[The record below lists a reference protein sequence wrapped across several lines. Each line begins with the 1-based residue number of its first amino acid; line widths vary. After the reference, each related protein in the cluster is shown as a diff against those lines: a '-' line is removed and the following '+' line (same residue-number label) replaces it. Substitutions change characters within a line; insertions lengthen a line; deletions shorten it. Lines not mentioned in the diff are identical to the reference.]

1 MKTLFKSKFPSG
13 IIFYSMLIVLLVFLQ
28 PGCASRKEKTKS
40 PSSSPVMQGKESPST
55 RIYDV
60 LIVKSPG
67 SLKFF
72 GWKGESDLKGAE
84 SALYRLGVDYAY
96 VDESELVKNN
106 IPCKILLLA
115 NTRCMNRD
123 AIEGIKKFSKKGGKV
138 FATYMSGYR
147 DGNNRLPGKKNNFLL
162 SDIYGVDFYQW
173 VKNPSRCEYILPTKT
188 EKPIQLG
195 RNQSML
201 VRPHKDTKT
210 LARWLTFDKKP
221 ERADSAITYNKKTG
235 TIYCGED
242 IFARENSE
250 SPEVLAYIGQLI
262 EKLEPGIVKKKINPR
277 KKVIKPDFSI
287 PQEIVNAVKPAGDK
301 ILVGLNT
308 RISSIYLLC
317 ESESIITADSG
328 LYAIKKTGDGEAYE
342 KKANV
347 ISIKPGRKIYLMAV
361 SVYGKPPYV
370 NIYDSKKKLLARCY
384 SKVSYSAVGEKSP
397 VKLID
402 LNSNGTYNFR
412 SYRGEVQFIPEKSGK
427 IRVMNLLTLDAYV
440 AGVVPREVPA
450 SYPKEALRAMAV
462 VARTFAESNR
472 GKHKKEG
479 FDVCNT
485 VHCQVYGGLMGER
498 LSTSE
503 AVADTSGEIITS
515 NGKTVFT
522 TFHSTC
528 GGYGANVT
536 SVWSGKSRH
545 LIGGFDGP
553 GKYDR
558 DLSDEKTFRE
568 FIDKPPRCYC
578 SKSGRFRWVENY
590 SRAEMKRLLDESL
603 GHFNG
608 RGKMDIGKIYS
619 MKIIQRAKDGRSQV
633 MEIVTSQGTYHI
645 KKDRMRWITSGGKI
659 GTGGLPSTLFYLTQW
674 ERGKGKREKGNERTE
689 SRNGKRE
696 MGNGKR
702 EKENG
707 RSESG
712 FTFTGGGWGHGV
724 GMCQEGARG
733 MAESGKDYKEIIRH
747 YYEDVEVERR

>member
-1 MKTLFKSKFPSG
+1 MINPSRFRFPSG
-13 IIFYSMLIVLLVFLQ
+13 IITYSVLIVLLVFLNS
-28 PGCASRKEKTKS
+28 GCATRKDKAKP
-40 PSSSPVMQGKESPST
+40 PSSSPVIQGKKSPSP

-96 VDESELVKNN
+96 VEESELAKDN

-115 NTRCMNRD
+115 NTRCMSAD
-123 AIEGIKKFSKKGGKV
+123 AIEGIKKFSKEGGKV

-147 DGNNRLPGKKNNFLL
+147 DEDNRLPGKKNNFLL
-162 SDIYGVDFYQW
+162 SDVYGVDFYQW
-173 VKNPSRCEYILPTKT
+173 AKSPSRCEYILPSKAK
-188 EKPIQLG
+188 KPIQLG

-201 VRPHKDTKT
+201 IRPHEDTQI
-210 LARWLTFDKKP
+210 LARWLTADKKP
-221 ERADSAITYNKKTG
+221 ERADSAITYNEKTG

-262 EKLEPGIVKKKINPR
+262 EKLEPGVVKKKIDPH
-277 KKVIKPDFSI
+277 KKIIKPDFSI
-287 PQEIVNAVKPAGDK
+287 PQKIVNAVKPAGDK
-301 ILVGLNT
+301 ILIGLNT
-308 RISSIYLLC
+308 RISSIYLSC

-328 LYAIKKTGDGEAYE
+328 LYAVKRTDEGETYE

-347 ISIKPGRKIYLMAV
+347 IGIKPGGKIYLMAI
-361 SVYGKPPYV
+361 SVQGKLPYINV
-370 NIYDSKKKLLARCY
+370 YDSKKKLLARCY
-384 SKVSYSAVGEKSP
+384 SKMSYSGVGEKSP

-402 LNSNGTYNFR
+402 LNPNGTYDFQ
-412 SYRGEVQFIPEKSGK
+412 SYRGEVQFIPEKSGR
-427 IRVMNLLTLDAYV
+427 IRVMNLLTLDEYV

-462 VARTFAESNR
+462 VARTFAESSR

-498 LSTSE
+498 LSASE
-503 AVADTSGEIITS
+503 AVADTSGEIVAS
-515 NGKTVFT
+515 GGSPVFT

-528 GGYGANVT
+528 GGYGADVS

-545 LIGGFDGP
+545 LVGGFDGP

-568 FIDKPPRCYC
+568 FIDNPPNCYC
-578 SKSGRFRWVENY
+578 NKSGRFRWVETY
-590 SRAEMKRLLDESL
+590 SRGEMKKLLDESL
-603 GHFNG
+603 GYFKG
-608 RGKMDIGKIYS
+608 RGKMDVGRIYS
-619 MKIIQRAKDGRSQV
+619 MKIIDRAKDGRMQV

-659 GTGGLPSTLFYLTQW
+659 GTGGLPSTLFYLTPW
-674 ERGKGKREKGNERTE
+674 ETGNEKREKGK
-689 SRNGKRE
+689 GK
-696 MGNGKR
+696 
-702 EKENG
+702 
-707 RSESG
+707 SESG
-712 FTFTGGGWGHGV
+712 FKFTGGGWGHGV

-733 MAESGKDYKEIIRH
+733 MAEAGKDYREIIRH
-747 YYEDVEVERR
+747 YYEDVEIER